1 MVYLSGGKGK
11 TRRVRNDEA
20 QTCEQ
25 GRKVEG
31 GLLEV
36 IHAISAIILWQQ
48 SKEVGISGILLSSC
62 LQTNLG
68 VLVVD
73 LVDEKTAGVLQK
85 IEVSFNS
92 I

>member
-1 MVYLSGGKGK
+1 LPSDVVYLSGRKGK

-20 QTCEQ
+20 QTCEP

-48 SKEVGISGILLSSC
+48 SEKMRVCGILLSSC
-62 LQTNLG
+62 LQTNLS

-73 LVDEKTAGVLQK
+73 LVDEETASVLQK
-85 IEVSFNS
+85 I
-92 I
+92 

>member
-1 MVYLSGGKGK
+1 MVYLSAGKGK

-20 QTCEQ
+20 QTCEP

-48 SKEVGISGILLSSC
+48 GEEMGVGGVLLAGLLQADLGIL
-62 LQTNLG
+62 
-68 VLVVD
+68 VID
-73 LVDEKTAGVLQK
+73 LVDEEAASVLHAF
-85 IEVSFNS
+85 ER
-92 I
+92 

>member
-1 MVYLSGGKGK
+1 MTNRQKVSEPRGGSG
-11 TRRVRNDEA
+11 
-20 QTCEQ
+20 
-25 GRKVEG
+25 G

-48 SKEVGISGILLSSC
+48 SKEVGISSILLSSC

-85 IEVSFNS
+85 IGVSFNS